1 MDQLERLVAIEAV
14 KNVKA
19 RYWYCMDT
27 KDWAGLRDVFTDD
40 VVFDMRAERVL
51 ARGENA
57 ADLPSTREAIEAGD
71 PLVVVGAEAI
81 TSFLQAAV
89 ESWTTVHHGHAPIIE
104 VTGSDRATGIWPLFD
119 YIDDGTRAMRG
130 YGHYHDEYRKI
141 DGRWL
146 ISSVFLT
153 RIRADGDHPGAD
165 SLRDQ

>member
-1 MDQLERLVAIEAV
+1 MDQLERLVAIEAI

-40 VVFDMRAERVL
+40 VVFDMRGERAF
-51 ARGENA
+51 ARGESQEG
-57 ADLPSTREAIEAGD
+57 LPPARAAGD
-71 PLVVVGAEAI
+71 SMVMVGADTIA
-81 TSFLQAAV
+81 SFLRTAV

-104 VTGSDRATGIWPLFD
+104 VTESDRGTGIWPLFD
-119 YIDDGTRAMRG
+119 YIDDGRRAMKG
-130 YGHYHDEYRKI
+130 YGHYHEEYRKV

-153 RIRADGDHPGAD
+153 RIRTDGHHPNAHQ
-165 SLRDQ
+165 LQER